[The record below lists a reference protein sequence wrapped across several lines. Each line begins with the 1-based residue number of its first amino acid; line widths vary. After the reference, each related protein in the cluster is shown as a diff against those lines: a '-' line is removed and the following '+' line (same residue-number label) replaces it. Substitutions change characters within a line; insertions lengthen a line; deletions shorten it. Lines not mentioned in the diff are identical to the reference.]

1 MAGDHHQTERRKP
14 ALIAG
19 DARLLLE
26 YRGAIA
32 LVGIAPVR
40 LISLGHARVE
50 ALGMKIGH
58 LDLMAGLG
66 QAGDELIQHRAAEGM
81 SPRMVEDHQ
90 YLHGFL
96 GLKPR
101 AAELMQ

>member
-1 MAGDHHQTERRKP
+1 
-14 ALIAG
+14 
-19 DARLLLE
+19 
-26 YRGAIA
+26 
-32 LVGIAPVR
+32 
-40 LISLGHARVE
+40 
-50 ALGMKIGH
+50 
-58 LDLMAGLG
+58 
-66 QAGDELIQHRAAEGM
+66 M